1 MTRTPLART
10 RVRVAARP
18 RPPLAWLVLPILALL
33 LLAAGAARSQEVFPR
48 IGLSASQDHHVD
60 RIVIDPDSTFTIY
73 AMAFGNQPGM
83 PMDQPVTSLHWVIH
97 QVCCGAA
104 VQIVD
109 MELNPDLEHEGHP
122 LAGMVSSA
130 PTCLDQDAIWLA
142 SMTVRV
148 AAPFSGDYLWAA
160 GPFGAAQDCDGGSPF
175 FMDLPITVSVEG
187 DVLPNDQP
195 TFGSLK
201 ARFR

>member
-73 AMAFGNQPGM
+73 AMAFDNQPGM
-83 PMDQPVTSLHWVIH
+83 PMDQPVTSLH
-97 QVCCGAA
+97 
-104 VQIVD
+104 
-109 MELNPDLEHEGHP
+109 
-122 LAGMVSSA
+122 
-130 PTCLDQDAIWLA
+130 
-142 SMTVRV
+142 
-148 AAPFSGDYLWAA
+148 
-160 GPFGAAQDCDGGSPF
+160 
-175 FMDLPITVSVEG
+175 
-187 DVLPNDQP
+187 
-195 TFGSLK
+195 
-201 ARFR
+201 